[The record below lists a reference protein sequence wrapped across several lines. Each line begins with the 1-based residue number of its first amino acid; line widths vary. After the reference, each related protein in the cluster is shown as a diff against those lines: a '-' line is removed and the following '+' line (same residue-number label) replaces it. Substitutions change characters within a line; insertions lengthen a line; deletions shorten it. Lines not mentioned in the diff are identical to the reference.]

1 MTSQSAGLEADF
13 AIRSQRVVTAEGE
26 RAAAILIHDGR
37 IADVVPPDAVAE
49 GMRLEDVGDAAVLPG
64 LVDSHVHVNE
74 PGRTEWE
81 GFRTATRA
89 AAAGGVTTLVDMP
102 LNCSPVTTTP
112 EALERKRA
120 AAEGRVFV
128 DCAFWGGLVPGH
140 TEEVRP
146 LLDAGV
152 CGVKAF
158 LVHSGIDDFPAAG
171 EAELRAAMPVLAE
184 RGAPLLV
191 HAELANEEAPVTGDP
206 RRYET
211 YLASRPPSWE
221 TEAVGLLVRLC
232 RELRAPVHVV
242 HLSAAAAAGL
252 VHGAVSDG
260 LPMTAETC
268 PHYLALEAERVP
280 DGATEFKCAPPVR
293 ERENREAL
301 WQAVGEGTLG
311 LVVSDHSPCP
321 ASAKT
326 PETGDF
332 LAAWGGVS
340 SLQLALPVVWTEARH
355 RGFTL
360 ADVARWMAEAP
371 ARLAGLAGRK
381 GRLAPGFDADL
392 VVLDPD
398 RPFVVDADSLQHRHK
413 LTPYRG
419 RTLHGVVR
427 QTFVRGRRVFA
438 EGGFAESP
446 AGILLSS
453 SHGLH

>member
-1 MTSQSAGLEADF
+1 MTRDGEVAHGRF
-13 AIRSQRVVTAEGE
+13 AIRSRRVVTPQGS
-26 RAAAILIHDGR
+26 RPAAVLVHDGR
-37 IADVVPPDAVAE
+37 IADVVPADAVPE
-49 GMRLEDVGDAAVLPG
+49 GLGVEDVGDAAVLPG

-81 GFRTATRA
+81 GFSTATRA

-102 LNCSPVTTTP
+102 LNSRPVTTTA

-128 DCAFWGGLVPGH
+128 DCAFWGGLVPGNVG
-140 TEEVRP
+140 EVRS
-146 LLDAGV
+146 LLDAGA

-171 EAELRAAMPVLAE
+171 EADLRAALPVLAE

-191 HAELANEEAPVTGDP
+191 HAELASGEALSGGDP
-206 RRYET
+206 RRYAT

-221 TEAVGLLVRLC
+221 TEAVRLLVRLC
-232 RELRAPVHVV
+232 RETGAPVHVV

-252 VHGAVSDG
+252 VRGAVSDG
-260 LPMTAETC
+260 LSLSAETC
-268 PHYLALEAERVP
+268 PHYLALEAEQVP
-280 DGATEFKCAPPVR
+280 DGATEWKCAPPVR
-293 ERENREAL
+293 EAKNREAL
-301 WQAVGEGTLG
+301 WRALREGTIG

-321 ASAKT
+321 APLKSREA
-326 PETGDF
+326 GDF
-332 LAAWGGVS
+332 LAAWGGIA
-340 SLQLALPVVWTEARH
+340 SLQLALPVVFTEAER
-355 RGFTL
+355 RGFKL

-371 ARLAGLAGRK
+371 ARLAGLADRK

-392 VVLDPD
+392 VVFDEGAT
-398 RPFVVDADSLQHRHK
+398 FVVDADSLQHRHK
-413 LTPYRG
+413 LTPYHG
-419 RTLHGVVR
+419 RRLRGVVR

-438 EGGFAESP
+438 GGGFVGSP
-446 AGILLSS
+446 GGRLLSS